1 MHVIYYCYGS
11 AHSSVTSA
19 AIHLGRLPSD
29 RVPTQQELLSLVD
42 FDLVESWQIGTLFFK
57 GHDEWDNP
65 VYTLGLGPEQA
76 LTKQALLSFLDQ
88 LGLDTGDLFLQHALP
103 HINRYAKV
111 GGALSR
117 RYGLVKWGRPL
128 SAYGIRRDYFQLV
141 DFVKGVKAEEA
152 RRMAQNKGG

>member
-11 AHSSVTSA
+11 AHSSVASA

-29 RVPTQQELLSLVD
+29 RVPTQEEMLQLTD
-42 FDLVESWQIGTLFFK
+42 FDQVESWQIGTLFFK
-57 GHDEWDNP
+57 GHDEFDNP

-76 LTKQALLSFLDQ
+76 VAKQALLSFLDQ
-88 LGLDTGDLFLQHALP
+88 LGLDTGNLFLNHALP

-128 SAYGIRRDYFQLV
+128 SAYGIRRDYFKLV
-141 DFVKGVKAEEA
+141 EFVQGVKAEES
-152 RRMAQNKGG
+152 RRMAHTQGG